1 MGSRYELWRDIFPSI
16 LEPEP
21 EPILESEMSIFPS
34 ILEPEPEP
42 EPEMSVVFYLEGV
55 PSVTRL
61 FGFFC
66 DKASVTV
73 SWEALIGEFLR
84 AKQSGKYTEDA
95 CKAFS
100 DWFILSTKPRKPS
113 VIQFFYGEKDADYDL
128 GKDQFETLAKDEDF
142 KRLCLHLRY
151 WYKYYKRRTSKI
163 SVRSLDP
170 DLLPLDKTVAIAE
183 SGILRGHADSIQ
195 EGLVVDGG
203 EIPVPNVSSYVLSQV
218 ILFLEKKQHFQENMD
233 KAAAHYEAW
242 KIAFFNRNSHIISDL
257 EQAAETL
264 EIPSLLES
272 VNKELKRKDGR
283 HLNDNLSTEMF
294 HYFCGMAGNNKRSR
308 AVLEELNNIKLF
320 KVLDKIACENFRTW
334 FTQIG
339 ESSGRDHH
347 NEFKTLMKSP
357 DFTRVC
363 LSLYWGDERVPD
375 FAQVSLRSRDGKVL
389 KINKSVAIDESE
401 FLRRC
406 VRGSGWWSEIPVPV
420 SIASSVLSST
430 IDFCYKV
437 WDFHK
442 TYDSRWI
449 KKGLVV
455 VDSFRGWATE
465 FLKSNIDILPEFYE
479 AADFLDIPSL
489 LLLTTEEVTDLV
501 TRPLDKASVLCGKLS
516 FSRMLSSLF
525 VRVTE

>member
-272 VNKELKRKDGR
+272 VNKELKRQDGR

-294 HYFCGMAGNNKRSR
+294 HYFCGMAGNNRRSG
-308 AVLEELNNIKLF
+308 AILEELNNINLF
-320 KVLDKIACENFRTW
+320 SGLDKAACENFRIW

-339 ESSGRDHH
+339 DSGRDYH
-347 NEFKTLMKSP
+347 NEFKIHMKSP
-357 DFTRVC
+357 DFSQVC
-363 LSLYWGDERVPD
+363 LSLYWGKERLH
-375 FAQVSLRSRDGKVL
+375 FAQISLRSHDGEVL
-389 KINKSVAIDESE
+389 KIDKFVAVEESM
-401 FLRRC
+401 FLRRH
-406 VRGSGWWSEIPVPV
+406 VNHSGFWEEIPV
-420 SIASSVLSST
+420 STGRTVLSSV
-430 IDFCYKV
+430 IDFCYKE

-442 TYDSRWI
+442 MYGSHRI
-449 KKGLVV
+449 KEGLVV
-455 VDSFRGWATE
+455 VDHFRDWTTE
-465 FLKSNIDILPEFYE
+465 FLKRNIDKLSELYE
-479 AADFLDIPSL
+479 AADFLEIPSL

-501 TRPLDKASVLCGKLS
+501 TRPLDKASVLSGKLS

-525 VRVTE
+525 VRFTE